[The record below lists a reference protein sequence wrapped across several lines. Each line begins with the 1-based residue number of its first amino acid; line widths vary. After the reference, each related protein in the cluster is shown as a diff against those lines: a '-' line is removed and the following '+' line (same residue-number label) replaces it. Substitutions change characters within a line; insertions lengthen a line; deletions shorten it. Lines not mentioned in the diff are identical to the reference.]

1 MPSPDGNDAARLWP
15 RGLTRHRPPC
25 LSQGFTKY
33 SGFHCAPE
41 STNRLRWIQDLM
53 AKHHAPLASNPYRS
67 ADHRDDWPFWSAELR
82 GPTRLARLRN
92 VRGLLL
98 CLSFRLAR
106 HVRAPLPCISP
117 MVSQGGAARH
127 ALRVLVQL
135 AGRMDVRPMSPREV
149 PHSDGLR
156 GQAHG
161 APLSMT
167 NKN

>member
-1 MPSPDGNDAARLWP
+1 
-15 RGLTRHRPPC
+15 
-25 LSQGFTKY
+25 
-33 SGFHCAPE
+33 
-41 STNRLRWIQDLM
+41 M